1 MVVVAAGAS
10 TRFGTDKLMVEVGG
24 RPLIEHTIDA
34 VIGYVDVC
42 VVVTR
47 PGIVDTVAALRSD
60 MTVVP
65 GGATRTLSEMAGLA
79 AIGKE
84 VDLIGI
90 HDAARPIVGGA
101 TIEALFAA
109 AHAEGGALP
118 LLPHEGLIIHRST
131 HRPLTGL
138 AGAQT
143 PQVFRA
149 PDLMSAYVRA
159 AEAGFEGHDTV
170 EVVQA
175 FSDINVVGIQGDP
188 DNIKVTFKRDL
199 EEVRTRLSG
208 PSRT

>member
-10 TRFGTDKLMVEVGG
+10 TRFGADKLMVEVEG
-24 RPLIEHTIDA
+24 RTLIEHTIDA

-42 VVVTR
+42 VVVSR
-47 PGIVDTVAALRSD
+47 HGSVETVAALRND
-60 MTVVP
+60 ITVVP
-65 GGATRTLSEMAGLA
+65 GGATRTLSETAGLA
-79 AIGKE
+79 AIGRE

-90 HDAARPIVGGA
+90 HDAARPLVGGA

-118 LLPHEGLIIHRST
+118 LVPYEGLIVHRST

-138 AGAQT
+138 VGAQT
-143 PQVFRA
+143 PQVFRT

-159 AEAGFEGHDTV
+159 AAAGFDGHDTV

-175 FSDINVVGIQGDP
+175 FSDIKIVGIQGDP
-188 DNIKVTFKRDL
+188 DNVKVTFKGDL
-199 EEVRTRLSG
+199 EEVRMRLSG